1 MKIYK
6 IENLSFSYDEKC
18 LIFENI
24 DLQIDI
30 NKITLLA
37 GINGS
42 GKTTFCRLLSGLEKK
57 YQGKIF
63 LENNALTKLSSAEI
77 SDKIVYLKQESFA
90 NIIAATPIEDIAI
103 WKHKFQNKI
112 LPEFEKEQLQA
123 LKEYNLEQFKDQPF
137 WEMSGGQIK
146 RVGLAG
152 LLLNIDKYWILDEPV
167 TGLEN
172 ALIDILIN
180 ILQKRKTTGK
190 GALIISHRFE
200 KFEQIVDNWL
210 KIEDKKI
217 IDTK

>member
-1 MKIYK
+1 MKIYN
-6 IENLSFSYDEKC
+6 IQNLSFSYDEKC
-18 LIFENI
+18 LIFQNI
-24 DLQIDI
+24 DLQLDI
-30 NKITLLA
+30 NKITLFD

-57 YQGKIF
+57 YKGKIF
-63 LENNALTKLSSAEI
+63 LGNRELSKSSSPEI

-90 NIIAATPIEDIAI
+90 NIIAATPSEDIAI
-103 WKHKFQNKI
+103 WKHKFQSKNF
-112 LPEFEKEQLQA
+112 PEFEKEQLEA

-152 LLLNIDKYWILDEPV
+152 LLLNMDKYWILDEPV

-172 ALIDILIN
+172 ALIGILIN
-180 ILQKRKTTGK
+180 ILQKRKSAGK
-190 GALIISHRFE
+190 GGLIISHRFE

-210 KIEDKKI
+210 KIQDKKI
-217 IDTK
+217 IESK

>member
-1 MKIYK
+1 MNIYNIK
-6 IENLSFSYDEKC
+6 NLSFSYDEKC

-24 DLQIDI
+24 DLHL
-30 NKITLLA
+30 NFEKITLLD
-37 GINGS
+37 GTNGS

-57 YQGKIF
+57 YKGRIV
-63 LENNALTKLSSAEI
+63 LENKELSRSSFAEI
-77 SDKIVYLKQESFA
+77 SDKIVYLKQESFS
-90 NIIAATPIEDIAI
+90 NIIAATPAEDIAI

-112 LPEFEKEQLQA
+112 SPEFEKELLKA
-123 LKEYNLEQFKDQPF
+123 LKEYNLEQLKDQPF

-152 LLLNIDKYWILDEPV
+152 LLLNMDKYWILDEPV

-172 ALIDILIN
+172 ALVDILID
-180 ILQKRKTTGK
+180 ILQKRRTSGK

-210 KIEDKKI
+210 KIEDRKI
-217 IDTK
+217 IESK

>member
-1 MKIYK
+1 MKIYNIK
-6 IENLSFSYDEKC
+6 NLSFSYDEKC

-24 DLQIDI
+24 DLQLDI

-42 GKTTFCRLLSGLEKK
+42 GKTTFCRLLSGLENNYK
-57 YQGKIF
+57 GTIF
-63 LENNALTKLSSAEI
+63 LGNRELSKSSTAEI
-77 SDKIVYLKQESFA
+77 SKKIVYLKQESFA
-90 NIIAATPIEDIAI
+90 NIIAATPFEDIAI
-103 WKHKFQNKI
+103 WNHKFKEEILPKHKK
-112 LPEFEKEQLQA
+112 KQLEA
-123 LKEYNLEQFKDQPF
+123 LKEYNLGQFKDQPF

-152 LLLNIDKYWILDEPV
+152 LLLNIDKYWVLDEPV

-180 ILQKRKTTGK
+180 ILQKRKIAGK

-210 KIEDKKI
+210 KIKDKKI
-217 IDTK
+217 IELK

>member
-1 MKIYK
+1 MKIYN
-6 IENLSFSYDEKC
+6 IQNLSFSYDEKC

-24 DLQIDI
+24 NLQLDT
-30 NKITLLA
+30 NKITLLN

-57 YQGKIF
+57 YKGRIS
-63 LENNALTKLSSAEI
+63 LGYRELSKLSSAEI

-90 NIIAATPIEDIAI
+90 NIIAATPSEDIAI

-112 LPEFEKEQLQA
+112 SHEFEKEQLEA

-152 LLLNIDKYWILDEPV
+152 LLLNMDKYWILDEPV

-180 ILQKRKTTGK
+180 ILQKRKTEGK

-210 KIEDKKI
+210 KIKDKKI
-217 IDTK
+217 IDIK

>member
-1 MKIYK
+1 MNIYN
-6 IENLSFSYDEKC
+6 IENLSFSYDEKR

-24 DLQIDI
+24 DLQLDI
-30 NKITLLA
+30 NKITLFD

-57 YQGKIF
+57 YKGKIF
-63 LENNALTKLSSAEI
+63 LGNRELSKSSSPEI

-90 NIIAATPIEDIAI
+90 NIIAATPSEDIAI
-103 WKHKFQNKI
+103 WKHKFQSKNF
-112 LPEFEKEQLQA
+112 PEFEKEQLEA

-152 LLLNIDKYWILDEPV
+152 LLLNMDKYWILDEPV

-180 ILQKRKTTGK
+180 ILQKRKTEGK

-210 KIEDKKI
+210 KIKDKKI
-217 IDTK
+217 IDIK

>member
-1 MKIYK
+1 MSFYK

-24 DLQIDI
+24 DLQLDI

-42 GKTTFCRLLSGLEKK
+42 GKTTFCRLLSGLENK
-57 YQGKIF
+57 YKGKIF
-63 LENNALTKLSSAEI
+63 LGNRELSKSSFAEI

-90 NIIAATPIEDIAI
+90 NIIAATPSEDIAI
-103 WKHKFQNKI
+103 WNHKFQNKI
-112 LPEFEKEQLQA
+112 LPEFEKEQLEA

-152 LLLNIDKYWILDEPV
+152 LLLNMDKYWILDEPV

-180 ILQKRKTTGK
+180 ILQKRKAAGK

-217 IDTK
+217 IF

>member
-1 MKIYK
+1 MKIYN
-6 IENLSFSYDEKC
+6 IQNLSFSYDEKC

-24 DLQIDI
+24 NLQLDT
-30 NKITLLA
+30 NKITLLN

-57 YQGKIF
+57 YKGRIS
-63 LENNALTKLSSAEI
+63 LGYRELSKLSSAEI

-90 NIIAATPIEDIAI
+90 NIIAATPSEDIAI
-103 WKHKFQNKI
+103 WKHKFLNKI
-112 LPEFEKEQLQA
+112 SPEFEKEQFEA
-123 LKEYNLEQFKDQPF
+123 LKQYHLEQFKDQPF

-152 LLLNIDKYWILDEPV
+152 LLLNVDKYWILDEPV

-180 ILQKRKTTGK
+180 ILQKRKTAGK

-200 KFEQIVDNWL
+200 KFEQIVDNCL

-217 IDTK
+217 IGSK

>member
-1 MKIYK
+1 MSIYK

-24 DLQIDI
+24 DLQFDI
-30 NKITLLA
+30 NKFTLLA

-57 YQGKIF
+57 YKGRIF
-63 LENNALTKLSSAEI
+63 LENKALSKLSAAEI
-77 SDKIVYLKQESFA
+77 SEKIVYLKQESFA
-90 NIIAATPIEDIAI
+90 NIIAATPTEDIAI

-112 LPEFEKEQLQA
+112 FPEFEKEQLEA
-123 LKEYNLEQFKDQPF
+123 LKQYHLEQFKDQPF

-180 ILQKRKTTGK
+180 ILQERKTAGK

-200 KFEQIVDNWL
+200 KFEQIVDNWFE
-210 KIEDKKI
+210 IEDKKI
-217 IDTK
+217 IKLK

>member
-1 MKIYK
+1 MKLK

-24 DLQIDI
+24 DLQLDI
-30 NKITLLA
+30 NKITLLN

-57 YQGKIF
+57 YRGKI
-63 LENNALTKLSSAEI
+63 LLGNRELYKLSFAEI
-77 SDKIVYLKQESFA
+77 SDKIVYIKQESFA
-90 NIIAATPIEDIAI
+90 NIIAATPSEDIAI
-103 WKHKFQNKI
+103 WNHKFQNKSF
-112 LPEFEKEQLQA
+112 PEFEKEQLKA

-180 ILQKRKTTGK
+180 ILQKRKTAGK

-200 KFEQIVDNWL
+200 KFEKIVDNWL
-210 KIEDKKI
+210 KIKDKKI
-217 IDTK
+217 IESK